1 LATYLKVAKG
11 EQYLERPS
19 KGGNRDIKAAPH
31 VKKTRENKYRAT
43 TIPSFVWAQRTH
55 YTECDAEK
63 YTGLQSYGTSLLCM
77 QSYTCACMV
86 IMKVSAPQWANPP
99 SSDIAPTRNHSTRGM

>member
-43 TIPSFVWAQRTH
+43 TIPSSFGHRELITQNAMLRSTLDYRAMALPCYV
-55 YTECDAEK
+55 C
-63 YTGLQSYGTSLLCM
+63 S
-77 QSYTCACMV
+77 
-86 IMKVSAPQWANPP
+86 
-99 SSDIAPTRNHSTRGM
+99 PTLVLAW